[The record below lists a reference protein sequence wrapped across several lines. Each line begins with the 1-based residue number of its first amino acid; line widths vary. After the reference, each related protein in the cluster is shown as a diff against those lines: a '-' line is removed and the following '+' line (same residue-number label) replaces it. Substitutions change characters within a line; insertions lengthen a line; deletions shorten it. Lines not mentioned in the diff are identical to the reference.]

1 MDNLA
6 ALRTAAFPALV
17 MLVLE
22 LALGMA
28 VNLFVTIP
36 VADHGL
42 AVGAAVGAAV
52 GQGPAVLAAHAVL
65 GLLLLLSAAVF
76 LVRAVLARQTTAVVA
91 GVVGL
96 LAMLAAAGSGAGFV
110 ASGQDAASMSMA
122 IATAVAVLAYG
133 LVLFRVVARP

>member
-1 MDNLA
+1 MDKLA
-6 ALRTAAFPALV
+6 ALRTAAFAALI

-76 LVRAVLARQTTAVVA
+76 LVRAVLARQTIAVVA

>member
-76 LVRAVLARQTTAVVA
+76 LVRAVLARQTIAVVA

>member
-6 ALRTAAFPALV
+6 ALRTAAFAALV

-76 LVRAVLARQTTAVVA
+76 LVRAVLARQTIAVVA

>member
-1 MDNLA
+1 MEKLA
-6 ALRTAAFPALV
+6 ALRTAAFAALV

-36 VADHGL
+36 ASEHGL
-42 AVGAAVGAAV
+42 GVGAAVGAAL
-52 GQGPAVLAAHAVL
+52 GEGPVVLAAHVIL

-76 LVRAVLARQTTAVVA
+76 LGRAVLARQTTAIVA

-96 LAMLAAAGSGAGFV
+96 LAMLAAAGSGAGFL

-122 IATAVAVLAYG
+122 VATATAMLAYVV
-133 LVLFRVVARP
+133 VLFRVVARP